1 MDEEKKE
8 KDPAFQ
14 LFSADFLVGTMEMSM
29 EERGQYITLLCLQH
43 QKGHLNERQFAFVGN
58 LSSYVLDKFEQ
69 DENGLWFNAR
79 LDKEIEKRERYKA
92 ILRQN
97 GAKGGRPPKP
107 KENQMVSENETKA
120 KPKENLNE
128 STRVDNDIDITNDI
142 DIGIS
147 NKEIREMQEREEE
160 KRKIVEIITY
170 LNSKLNSR
178 YTFTADY
185 INKHIRARLSEGF
198 TVEDFKTVIDKK
210 HREWSNTEMAKFLRP
225 ETLFGTKFQQY
236 LNQPDVPYVPKTA
249 IGRCGVE
256 YYVGED
262 ATTDLDGIIGD

>member
-1 MDEEKKE
+1 MGKLTDPYFRFFPSDYMMRTRLLDYAEKGK
-8 KDPAFQ
+8 
-14 LFSADFLVGTMEMSM
+14 
-29 EERGQYITLLCLQH
+29 YIDLLCLQH
-43 QKGHLNERQFAFVGN
+43 QFGR
-58 LSSYVLDKFEQ
+58 LSEDDFNRIDKDHSTRLRSLFTVDEQ
-69 DENGLWFNAR
+69 GRYYDPEL
-79 LDKEIEKRERYKA
+79 EEEQKRRREYH
-92 ILRQN
+92 
-97 GAKGGRPPKP
+97 
-107 KENQMVSENETKA
+107 ENQSAQGRKGAERRWRKDSDPNSDPITE
-120 KPKENLNE
+120 PKSDPNSLIGYGNGIGN
-128 STRVDNDIDITNDI
+128 SDDI

-210 HREWSNTEMAKFLRP
+210 HREWSGTEMAKFLRP